1 MRRTILIIFLALAI
15 VPVIFGAA
23 TYKSTFIFFDETPGE
38 ADPIG
43 SLTFIHGKFKSDT
56 LGLVILRMGDVA
68 KGYFGDGTEKWSWLP
83 FSIATPL
90 NPTSIDSIDF
100 QGDGLLNDVAYIS
113 GLKKV
118 TIRKGEKESDADT
131 LWERTFNENIH
142 SIAATDYDGNGFAD
156 DLIVAAGQTI
166 YFINPLTE
174 QTFNFFKI
182 SDTPYIIA
190 SADLDSDGLKDDVV
204 VGSWREIPGSGSL
217 PEAINGNVKG
227 FASNGNSLWTFEPDN
242 TETIV
247 NYLRAF
253 DRDSDGK
260 EDDIIVIFKEIKED
274 SFESDLYVVSAG
286 AEIFTKAD
294 TVGASPADF
303 DGDGR
308 LDDFFLIT
316 KSQIFAFNSKT
327 PPIFIESDSLSDL
340 NTSGSRTPREF
351 LRVTSYSNQPEDGEE
366 VFNDAAIFA
375 ALSDKERVIF
385 FAENLATEELITTT
399 TTTVTTTTTTL
410 PPQAPTARIT
420 GITDGTT
427 VQEDSTIALSAAA
440 SIDPDGEIVSYQWL
454 LDDVL
459 RETGRDFDM
468 NTKGLSSGAHIITLK
483 VADNDGEVG
492 VTSITISL
500 AKENVPPIAEAGDDL
515 TIKEGATT
523 TLTGDAS
530 TDPDGDIESYE
541 WSEDGTVFSLEK
553 DVEKTFPLGEH
564 TITLRVTDDM
574 GAFSTDT
581 IKIIVEKENIPPNA
595 DAGEDITVSEGIS
608 VHFSAEDSND
618 PDGNIT
624 SYVWLMPNNNVVRKP
639 SFNASFPAGRYTIFL
654 NVTDDR
660 GSVDSDEIMVTV
672 EKLPGTFERIRKEY
686 STTIQIGILTFLALI
701 SSVLLFLRTRSK
713 GFY

>member
-1 MRRTILIIFLALAI
+1 MKRTLFIIFVALAI

-23 TYKSTFIFFDETPGE
+23 TYKSTFIFFDETPGQD
-38 ADPIG
+38 DPTG
-43 SLTFIHGKFKSDT
+43 SLTFIPAKFKSDT

-68 KGYFGDGTEKWSWLP
+68 YGYSGFGDVKWSWLP

-90 NPTSIDSIDF
+90 NPSSIDSIDF
-100 QGDGLLNDVAYIS
+100 QGDGLLNDVVYIS
-113 GLKKV
+113 GIKKV
-118 TIRKGEKESDADT
+118 TIRFPKGDSDDT
-131 LWERTFNENIH
+131 LWEETFNDNIR
-142 SIAATDYDGNGFAD
+142 SVASTDYDGDGFVD
-156 DLIVAAGQTI
+156 DLIVSAGQTI
-166 YFINPLTE
+166 YLINPSTK
-174 QTFNFFKI
+174 QIIHSFKI
-182 SDTPYIIA
+182 GDIPYIVA

-204 VGSWREIPGSGSL
+204 VGSWREIPGSGGL
-217 PEAINGNVKG
+217 PDAIDGKITG
-227 FASNGNSLWTFEPDN
+227 YTSNGNALWKFEPDN
-242 TETIV
+242 TETRV
-247 NYLRAF
+247 NYLKAF

-260 EDDIIVIFKEIKED
+260 DDDIIVIFKEIKED

-286 AEIFTKAD
+286 EEIFPKSD

-316 KSQIFAFNSKT
+316 KSQIFAFNSDPT
-327 PPIFIESDSLSDL
+327 PIFIESKSLSAF

-351 LRVTSYSNQPEDGEE
+351 LKVTSYSSQPEEGED
-366 VFNDAAIFA
+366 VFNDVAIFA

-399 TTTVTTTTTTL
+399 TTTVLTTTTTL

-420 GITDGTT
+420 GITDGTK
-427 VQEDSTIALSAAA
+427 VQEDSVIALSAAA

-459 RETGRDFDM
+459 RETDRDFDL
-468 NTKGLSSGAHIITLK
+468 NTQGLSSGAHIITLK

-515 TIKEGATT
+515 TIKEGATII
-523 TLTGDAS
+523 LTGEAS
-530 TDPDGDIESYE
+530 TDPDGDIEAYE
-541 WSEDGTVFSLEK
+541 WSEDDTVFSLEM
-553 DVEKTFPLGEH
+553 DVEKTFSVGEH
-564 TITLRVTDDM
+564 TITLRVSDDM

-581 IKIIVEKENIPPNA
+581 IIITVEKENIPPNA
-595 DAGEDITVSEGIS
+595 DAGEDITVTEGTS
-608 VHFSAEDSND
+608 VQFSAEDSDD
-618 PDGNIT
+618 PDGNIS
-624 SYVWLMPNNNVVRKP
+624 SYVWLMPNNNIVRKP
-639 SFNASFPAGRYTIFL
+639 SFNASFPAGTYTIFL

-660 GSVDSDEIMVTV
+660 GVVDSDEIIVTV
-672 EKLPGTFERIRKEY
+672 EELPGTFERIRAEY
-686 STTIQIGILTFLALI
+686 GTVIQISILTFLALI
-701 SSVLLFLRTRSK
+701 SSVLLFLRPRSK